1 MGSLWSSRQDM
12 KVAHTRVAV
21 TEIQVFETYY
31 QVSHYILT
39 SRINR

>member
-1 MGSLWSSRQDM
+1 MASLWSSRHDM
-12 KVAHTRVAV
+12 KVARITVVA

-39 SRINR
+39 SRLNR